1 MLNEQDPKFLS
12 EKLDRLTEV
21 RTTSTSPS
29 EKGRL
34 DRCIKKTKRRLKE
47 AGKRK
52 DKEQATEVQE
62 DKNKS

>member
-1 MLNEQDPKFLS
+1 MIPEQDPKFLTD
-12 EKLDRLTEV
+12 KLERLTKV

-34 DRCIKKTKRRLKE
+34 DRCIKKTKKRLKD